1 MFSQNADMSIFL
13 KDDETLEDLQAG
25 GLRLI
30 QKKDG
35 FRFGIDAVLL
45 ADFAKNVRA
54 EEVLDLCCGSAIVP
68 ILLSHKS
75 NASQIF
81 GIEIQRTVYEAAC
94 RSVELNGLENRIFL
108 ECGDLK
114 NAVSIYGKRRFDL
127 ITCNPPYMPQEGAVK
142 NELDT
147 KIIARH
153 EVMCTLEDV
162 ISQASQLLRHLGRL
176 VIVHKPA
183 RLVDIMALMREYNI
197 EPKRI
202 RFVHKKAGAEPSLL
216 LVDGAYRGGKELRVL
231 PPLYLYND
239 DGSETEE
246 VRRIY
251 GR

>member
-1 MFSQNADMSIFL
+1 MFSQNADMNIFL
-13 KDDETLEDLQAG
+13 KDDETLEDLQTG

-30 QKKDG
+30 QKKNG

-45 ADFAKNVRA
+45 ADFAKDIRA
-54 EEVLDLCCGSAIVP
+54 YEALDLCCGSAIVP
-68 ILLSHKS
+68 ILLSHK
-75 NASQIF
+75 ASIGRIF
-81 GIEIQRTVYEAAC
+81 GIEIQESVYETAL
-94 RSVELNGLENRIFL
+94 RSVELNDLADRISL

-114 NAVSIYGKRRFDL
+114 NAVSIYGKKRFDL
-127 ITCNPPYMPQEGAVK
+127 ITCNPPYMPSGSGIK

-162 ISQASQLLRHLGRL
+162 ISQASQLLRYQGRL
-176 VIVHKPA
+176 VMVHKPS
-183 RLVDIMALMREYNI
+183 RLVDIMCLMREYNI

-202 RFVHKKAGAEPSLL
+202 RFVHKKAGTEPSLL
-216 LVDGAYRGGKELRVL
+216 LADGAYGGGKELKVL
-231 PPLYLYND
+231 PPLYLYNE